1 MAAKR
6 AIVLSDLHLGP
17 KSEFATFRDEPAL
30 TSLFQCLAE
39 EPGAPTTELVL
50 AGDLFDFLL
59 VEGYDGFDASRSV
72 ERFEA
77 ILTGPRTKEVIA
89 ELGRLVAKPGWEV
102 TLLSGNH
109 DPELLIPEVRDR
121 FEKAIGRSGSVRHAD
136 DEPLRPEEGDR
147 PAVWGRSLGTED
159 HKVWVVHGDRW
170 DPINMIDR
178 SQVARAVREGQH
190 VELPAGSHLVF
201 EVLARLREPWTVTL
215 KPEMTILPLL
225 LYLAPAETMEH
236 LRRHHQVGRRLL
248 RGKIEARLRTG
259 SLFGG
264 ESTPEPEDF
273 DFSDVLADLLAA
285 SLTEEPERERGRLLT
300 ELDHHLRG
308 GIAPP
313 PGTLAPHGG
322 VGRFLQRAA
331 VKGILLTS
339 PVENLAGSDSILQAA
354 ARYLPE
360 NVCALVA
367 GHTHH
372 EKYIPGSKLRYV
384 NSGTWLPV
392 GALPSGSMKEA
403 IDHLESGKWQAQ
415 AEAPR
420 TFVEARLDE
429 GPPDIQLCKCD
440 PAGKIRRIA
449 YD

>member
-1 MAAKR
+1 MAARR
-6 AIVLSDLHLGP
+6 AIILSDLHLGP
-17 KSEFATFRDEPAL
+17 DNRLATFRDEAAL
-30 TSLFQCLAE
+30 TALFRHLSE
-39 EPGAPTTELVL
+39 EPGAPSTELVL

-59 VEGYDGFDASRSV
+59 VEGYDGFDASRAV
-72 ERFEA
+72 DQFEA
-77 ILTGPRTKEVIA
+77 ILAGPRTKIVMA
-89 ELGRLVAKPGWEV
+89 ELRCLVVKPGWEV

-121 FEKAIGRSGSVRHAD
+121 FEQEIGRRGSVRHAD
-136 DEPLRPEEGDR
+136 DEPLRPAEGDR
-147 PAVWGRSLGTED
+147 PAVWGRALGTED
-159 HKVWVVHGDRW
+159 HEVWVVHGDRW

-178 SQVARAVREGQH
+178 SRVARAVREGRR

-215 KPEMTILPLL
+215 KPETAILPLL

-236 LRRHHQVGRRLL
+236 LRRHHQLGRRLL
-248 RGKIEARLRTG
+248 RGKVEARLRTG
-259 SLFGG
+259 PLFGEERP
-264 ESTPEPEDF
+264 ESEDF
-273 DFSDVLADLLAA
+273 DISDVLADLLAA
-285 SLTEEPERERGRLLT
+285 SLTEEPESERGRLLT
-300 ELDHHLRG
+300 ELDLHLRG

-331 VKGILLTS
+331 VKGIWLAS
-339 PVENLAGSDSILQAA
+339 PAENLAGSDSIPHAA

-372 EKYIPGSKLRYV
+372 EKYIPGAKLSYV

-392 GALPSGSMKEA
+392 GALPPGSMKEA
-403 IDHLESGKWQAQ
+403 IDHLESGKWQGQ

-429 GPPDIQLCKCD
+429 APPDVQLCKCD